1 MANQTRRQRI
11 YSTYGSVAYQDRYDG
26 STVRAPRRQE
36 AQRPLPQQQPRVQP
50 RERVRER
57 PRVEVREAGA
67 VAPFAIIGFFVVAL
81 CTALLVVS
89 YARLAVIN
97 DQAVQLKNQLTELK
111 TTETT
116 LLAQYELA
124 YDLSAIE
131 EQLTSNGSMVKLQ
144 ASQITYLDI
153 SAPDSVIVYD
163 NSGQGISG
171 LVNELESFFAQLMS

>member
-1 MANQTRRQRI
+1 MTAAPSVPPAVRR
-11 YSTYGSVAYQDRYDG
+11 SSVPSPNSSPGSSPENG
-26 STVRAPRRQE
+26 SGSAPVWRSG
-36 AQRPLPQQQPRVQP
+36 RP
-50 RERVRER
+50 
-57 PRVEVREAGA
+57 
-67 VAPFAIIGFFVVAL
+67 APFAIIGFFVVAL
-81 CTALLVVS
+81 CTVLLVVS

-97 DQAVQLKNQLTELK
+97 DQAVQLKSQLTDLK

-144 ASQITYLDI
+144 PSQITYLDI

-171 LVNELESFFAQLMS
+171 LVHELESFFAQLMS